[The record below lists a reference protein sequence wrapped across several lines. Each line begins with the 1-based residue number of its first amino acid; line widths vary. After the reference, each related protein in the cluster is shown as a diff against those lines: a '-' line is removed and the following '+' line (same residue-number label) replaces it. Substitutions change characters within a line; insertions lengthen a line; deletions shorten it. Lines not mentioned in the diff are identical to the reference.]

1 MATTHPSKEAP
12 PLGEPKYRFIHLND
26 QHSVDTFA
34 NDIAH
39 GLPAAP
45 QKYIRSKHMYDAD
58 GSKLFERIIQDPD
71 YYPAHA
77 ETEILTRFAPQIV
90 SGLADNTALVELG
103 SGSAKK
109 TRLLLQALLDKQG
122 RTLFCPIDISG
133 DFLQENVKRLSE
145 DFPNLDILG
154 IITDYYAGLT
164 VLADEIHQPILILW
178 LGTEIGHTDRNVA
191 AGLLREK
198 ILPALKVGDKF
209 LVGIDLKKEAEPIH
223 RAYGCPGDKEPLRY
237 AFNCNALRRI
247 NRELGGN
254 FITEKF
260 QRYCFYNEALGRI
273 ETYLK
278 SLCDQQVT
286 VAALG
291 QTFDFKEGE
300 LIHLNFAYK
309 YDQDDILQLGKAAGL
324 KLEQQWFDEK
334 AWYSLNLFVVE

>member
-1 MATTHPSKEAP
+1 MSTSRDNKEEP
-12 PLGEPKYRFIHLND
+12 PCDGFSYRFINLTAQNAP
-26 QHSVDTFA
+26 DTFA
-34 NDIAH
+34 SDIAS
-39 GLPAAP
+39 GLAAP
-45 QKYIRSKHMYDAD
+45 QKYIRSMHMYDAD
-58 GSKLFERIIQDPD
+58 GSKLFERITQDQD
-71 YYPAHA
+71 YYPTHA
-77 ETEILTRFAPQIV
+77 ETEILARFAHEIV
-90 SGLADNTALVELG
+90 AGLAENTALVELG

-133 DFLQENVKRLSE
+133 DFLQENVKRLSG
-145 DFPNLDILG
+145 DFPSLDILG
-154 IITDYYAGLT
+154 IVANYYTGLS
-164 VLADEIHQPILILW
+164 VLANEIHQPILMLW
-178 LGTEIGHTDRNVA
+178 LGTDIGHADRNAA

-198 ILPALKVGDKF
+198 ILPALKVGDKL

-254 FITEKF
+254 FITDKF

-300 LIHLNFAYK
+300 LIHLHFAYK
-309 YDQDDILQLGKAAGL
+309 YDQNDILQLGKAAGL
-324 KLEQQWFDEK
+324 RLEQQWLDEN